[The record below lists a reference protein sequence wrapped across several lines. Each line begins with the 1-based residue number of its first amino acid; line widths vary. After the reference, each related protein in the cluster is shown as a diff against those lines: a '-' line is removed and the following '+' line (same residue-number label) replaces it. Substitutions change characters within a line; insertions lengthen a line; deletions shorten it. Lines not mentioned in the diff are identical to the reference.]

1 MKGVHVALAILGG
14 AVAGATAALLLAPD
28 KGSETRKAIKDF
40 VKSHCPG
47 CKDGASLEEIADQI
61 AAKLED

>member
-40 VKSHCPG
+40 VKSHCPS
-47 CKDGASLEEIADQI
+47 CKDASLEEIADQI
-61 AAKLED
+61 AAKIEK